1 MSALTDIAAITTGQ
15 AAIWA
20 ATIAAVGGILTAI
33 IKAVGDNWREDRDFQ
48 RDLVTRLLD
57 REESVIAPLVR
68 VGESQQAAITTIGAG
83 VAELLLAQ
91 KIADGQRRREGSS

>member
-1 MSALTDIAAITTGQ
+1 MSPLTNLAAISTGQ

-20 ATIAAVGGILTAI
+20 ATIAAVGGIVTAV
-33 IKAVGDNWREDRDFQ
+33 IKAVGDNWRENQDFQ
-48 RDLVTRLLD
+48 RDLIARLLT

-68 VGESQQAAITTIGAG
+68 AGESQQGAITTIGTG

-91 KIADGQRRREGSS
+91 KIEDGQRRREGSD